1 MPTISF
7 EGTLLENNKRSIF
20 YVGLIFL
27 ILALT
32 GCIFV
37 RMLNVKDQLNDFD
50 TNFDLNDEQGLT
62 LVFKNP
68 VLLSDDV
75 IWLMKGSPGSVKL
88 TEESEQWTYVF
99 QKQHI
104 TSQDEGDEYDIPI
117 LMVMEDDKL
126 AQITFPKR
134 FLKNLSIP
142 VLKKMLSSMGN
153 ADVSKLG
160 RSASSKYVGE
170 DTTGIPT
177 SDNVMETLGEPYETE
192 VGQEKSKLAYLYYL
206 EDATG
211 NADKDNLNL
220 ELWFVAD
227 NDDKSLKSVGGKI
240 RGIKLFL
247 DFDTPQQ

>member
-1 MPTISF
+1 M
-7 EGTLLENNKRSIF
+7 LKNNNRSII
-20 YVGLIFL
+20 YVGLILL
-27 ILALT
+27 ILTLT

-37 RMLNVKDQLNDFD
+37 RMLSVKDQLNDFD

-75 IWLMKGSPGSVKL
+75 IWLMKGSPGSVNL
-88 TEESEQWTYVF
+88 IEESEQWTYVF
-99 QKQHI
+99 RKQHT
-104 TSQDEGDEYDIPI
+104 TSQDEGDEYDIPM
-117 LMVMEDDKL
+117 LMVMEEDKL
-126 AQITFPKR
+126 TQITFPKR

-160 RSASSKYVGE
+160 RSASSKYAGE

-177 SDNVMETLGEPYETE
+177 SDNVMETLGKPYEIE
-192 VGQEKSKLAYLYYL
+192 VGDEKSMLSYLYYL
-206 EDATG
+206 EDAQG
-211 NADKDNLNL
+211 NANSDNLNL
-220 ELWFVAD
+220 ELSFVAD

-240 RGIKLFL
+240 RGIKLYL
-247 DFDTPQQ
+247 DFDTPQE